1 MSKKILYVLGILVTL
16 ALASFAQ
23 WKYMCSNCDKSDES
37 TDLSTMDN
45 GAKALPMN
53 GFSFSN
59 DGVGFICNDNF
70 NFEANGYKS
79 KLPIGDSIDI
89 GINELKDYLDT
100 HPNDKARIVGKCIST
115 EENTSAF
122 PNLGMARANHVK
134 NYLLSKGI
142 PANRLDMTGVVV
154 ETWDKSGNVVKG
166 PIIIDIIN
174 TANVKT
180 VNWTEFRRKL
190 NESPLLLAFNSGE
203 ASIALSVEQREMIA
217 NLSKYLDNNE
227 GSMISIVGHT
237 DNLGD
242 RNANIR
248 LGLER
253 AEFAKAYLA
262 KNGVSADR
270 IEASSKGPDQP
281 IADNSLESGRAK
293 NRRTLVL
300 LK

>member
-16 ALASFAQ
+16 ALATFAQ
-23 WKYMCSNCDKSDES
+23 WKYMCSNCNENDNISDLNASDHEMPAS
-37 TDLSTMDN
+37 
-45 GAKALPMN
+45 PMN
-53 GFSFSN
+53 GFSFSK
-59 DGVGFICNDNF
+59 DGVGFICSSNF

-79 KLPIGDSIDI
+79 KQPVGDSIDL
-89 GINELKDYLDT
+89 GISELKEYLDN
-100 HPNDKARIVGKCIST
+100 HPNDKARIVGRCMSS

-134 NYLLSKGI
+134 NYMMSKGI
-142 PANRLDMTGVVV
+142 PANRLDMTGEVVDS
-154 ETWDKSGNVVKG
+154 WDKTGNTING
-166 PIIIDIIN
+166 PINIDLLN
-174 TANVKT
+174 ASNVKA
-180 VNWTEFRRKL
+180 VNWVAFKKKL
-190 NESPLLLAFNSGE
+190 NDSPLVLAFNSGE

-217 NLSKYLDNNE
+217 NLTKYLDNNE
-227 GSMISIVGHT
+227 GAMISIVGHT

-253 AEFAKAYLA
+253 AEFAKAYLV

-270 IEASSKGPDQP
+270 IEASSKGPDEP
-281 IADNSLESGRAK
+281 IADNSLESGRSA
-293 NRRTLVL
+293 NRRTVVL